1 MIVHSV
7 LKLICIQYQKWSE
20 TSEQLTLLF
29 SLDFVLSPKESD
41 KIFYFIK
48 DNYILLFKWAKLC
61 WMPTICKKK
70 TWFQVIWG
78 CNEKY
83 KLTSALKEFRLPAET
98 NAKINQCKKRQN
110 KINCLKEV
118 EAKHTGNRRIMRI

>member
-1 MIVHSV
+1 MS
-7 LKLICIQYQKWSE
+7 KA
-20 TSEQLTLLF
+20 LLNA
-29 SLDFVLSPKESD
+29 SNLQ
-41 KIFYFIK
+41 
-48 DNYILLFKWAKLC
+48 
-61 WMPTICKKK
+61 KK

-83 KLTSALKEFRLPAET
+83 KLTSALKEFSLPAET

-118 EAKHTGNRRIMRI
+118 EAKHTGNRRIMRIYNSGLKGL